1 MKKFDDFRRKGM
13 ARFVGVSTHSNQAA
27 VLDALVESKFW
38 EAATVGYN
46 YLSPKS
52 VSASIKNAR
61 EAGIAIIAMKTLLNP
76 TSRPW
81 KPLEDIRKDK
91 TSKITHQQALI
102 KWVLEDSNV
111 DTTVP
116 GMESFEHLADD
127 HAIMGMEL
135 AFDDQRSLRR
145 YSENIKEH
153 YCCGVA
159 GCTGCKDKCPK
170 GVAVN
175 EINRC
180 LGYVYGYGN
189 IDLARENY
197 QRLPSSSSLD
207 ICADCSECQVKCIN
221 GLNLTDNIKRA
232 RSVFA

>member
-1 MKKFDDFRRKGM
+1 M
-13 ARFVGVSTHSNQAA
+13 
-27 VLDALVESKFW
+27 ESKFW

-76 TSRPW
+76 HTDPW
-81 KPLEDIRKDK
+81 EPLGDIREDK
-91 TSKITHQQALI
+91 TSKTTPQQALI

-159 GCTGCKDKCPK
+159 GCTGCKDKCPR

-197 QRLPSSSSLD
+197 QQLPSSSSLD